1 LERQRGQNLIEELQ
15 TTQATNLARIR
26 EYERELASLRG
37 VLRSFIVQIDSLNAR
52 NLELTRENIEHRRR
66 VAQMETSV
74 QQLETERASL
84 EERVNIAS
92 RLEATAIKAEGLNPS
107 GRATDRSSRAS
118 QIQVC
123 FTIERNV
130 TAPVG
135 MKTIYLRIERPD
147 GQLLMHSRD
156 NVFNHEG
163 SLINFSASRTIEY
176 GGENTNVCIFY
187 DVDIGEL
194 IGGEY
199 VADIFANDFH
209 IGSHKFRL
217 K

>member
-1 LERQRGQNLIEELQ
+1 MALIVVIALYFFQNREMNMIVDSLTEDKNLLTREYKELLVNFDSLQTNHDTINIMLELERQRVQNLIEELQ

-107 GRATDRSSRAS
+107 GRATDGAVV
-118 QIQVC
+118 QVKYR
-123 FTIERNV
+123 FALQLSV
-130 TAPVG
+130 T
-135 MKTIYLRIERPD
+135 LR
-147 GQLLMHSRD
+147 LL
-156 NVFNHEG
+156 
-163 SLINFSASRTIEY
+163 
-176 GGENTNVCIFY
+176 
-187 DVDIGEL
+187 
-194 IGGEY
+194 
-199 VADIFANDFH
+199 
-209 IGSHKFRL
+209 
-217 K
+217 

>member
-1 LERQRGQNLIEELQ
+1 
-15 TTQATNLARIR
+15 
-26 EYERELASLRG
+26 
-37 VLRSFIVQIDSLNAR
+37 
-52 NLELTRENIEHRRR
+52 
-66 VAQMETSV
+66 
-74 QQLETERASL
+74 
-84 EERVNIAS
+84 
-92 RLEATAIKAEGLNPS
+92 
-107 GRATDRSSRAS
+107 
-118 QIQVC
+118 
-123 FTIERNV
+123 
-130 TAPVG
+130 

-209 IGSHKFRL
+209 IGSYKFLL